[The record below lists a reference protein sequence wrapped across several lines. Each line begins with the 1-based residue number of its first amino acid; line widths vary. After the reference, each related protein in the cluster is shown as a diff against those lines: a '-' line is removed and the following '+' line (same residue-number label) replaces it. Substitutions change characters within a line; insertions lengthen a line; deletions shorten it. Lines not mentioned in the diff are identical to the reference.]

1 MAEYRQNLRGILAKN
16 GPARR
21 NSEPER
27 PGPAKIPAR
36 PSPLKFAG
44 RNGPNRFAK
53 PEIYKPAN
61 NITKKVFFAC

>member
-1 MAEYRQNLRGILAKN
+1 MAEYRRNLRGILAKN

-27 PGPAKIPAR
+27 PDRAKIRARSAR

-44 RNGPNRFAK
+44 RNGPARFVK
-53 PEIYKPAN
+53 PEIYNPVLN
-61 NITKKVFFAC
+61 NT